1 MKFERRLLLLKL
13 VQRSTKH
20 KVLSLFCFSWRTW
33 VSLRLGGKLLYW
45 MPRLLPQSAI
55 GNRQS
60 AIVQGILAP
69 ARTTGDA
76 MPLLLI
82 LLIFFNSAQQP
93 AARAR
98 SIQRTSLT
106 GVYRIDIPASDK
118 LYSVVAGASSKVPF
132 SEQQRFFIDLAVR
145 LTPPD
150 LLAIEQRGTRIS
162 LGSSRA
168 PRMEF
173 VADGIAHNTRAR
185 DGHLVRAR
193 FAVENS
199 GGSQRLVFTSTGRTE
214 DNFSV
219 VFEPLDN
226 GKRLRVVRRISAEA
240 LDQPLV
246 IRTVYNKIS
255 DVASWELYGETQLA
269 TSATNSSATSPTL
282 SASATVSPSISRVPS
297 ARRPTSES
305 AAGLGVN
312 TSTAHVLRNALNE
325 WIDATNNRDIEKQM
339 SFYLPRLKAYYL
351 TRNTSRDFVREEKA
365 RVFTRASVIDIR
377 AEEPEIIFQ
386 DGGRIAIMRYRKKYR
401 IENGRQSRRG
411 EVIQELR
418 WQQSADGWR
427 IFSERDI
434 RVL

>member
-1 MKFERRLLLLKL
+1 M
-13 VQRSTKH
+13 S
-20 KVLSLFCFSWRTW
+20 
-33 VSLRLGGKLLYW
+33 
-45 MPRLLPQSAI
+45 
-55 GNRQS
+55 
-60 AIVQGILAP
+60 
-69 ARTTGDA
+69 
-76 MPLLLI
+76 LLLI
-82 LLIFFNSAQQP
+82 LLFCINPAISLPQQTVS
-93 AARAR
+93 RAR
-98 SIQRTSLT
+98 SIQRSSLT

-150 LLAIEQRGTRIS
+150 LLAIEQRGTRVS

-168 PRMEF
+168 PRMDF
-173 VADGIAHNTRAR
+173 VADGVAHNTRAR

-193 FAVENS
+193 FAVENA
-199 GGSQRLVFTSTGRTE
+199 GGSQRLVFTSTGKTE

-219 VFEPLDN
+219 VFESLDN
-226 GKRLRVVRRISAEA
+226 GRRLRVVRRISAES

-246 IRTVYNKIS
+246 IQTIYNKIS
-255 DVASWELYGETQLA
+255 DVARWELYGETLIA
-269 TSATNSSATSPTL
+269 TSAAKSPASASTSSPSV
-282 SASATVSPSISRVPS
+282 SGSATVSPSIARPPS
-297 ARRPTSES
+297 ATRPTAES
-305 AAGLGVN
+305 TAGLSGI
-312 TSTAHVLRNALNE
+312 STATADVLRRALNE
-325 WIDATNNRDIEKQM
+325 WINATNNRDIEKQM
-339 SFYLPRLKAYYL
+339 AFYVPRLKAYYL

-365 RVFTRASVIDIR
+365 RVFERASIIDIR

-386 DGGRIAIMRYRKKYR
+386 EGGRTAVMRYRKKYR

-418 WQQSADGWR
+418 WQLVGSQASGQDSSAQEWR

>member
-1 MKFERRLLLLKL
+1 
-13 VQRSTKH
+13 
-20 KVLSLFCFSWRTW
+20 
-33 VSLRLGGKLLYW
+33 
-45 MPRLLPQSAI
+45 
-55 GNRQS
+55 
-60 AIVQGILAP
+60 
-69 ARTTGDA
+69 

-93 AARAR
+93 VARAR
-98 SIQRTSLT
+98 AIQRSSLT

-150 LLAIEQRGTRIS
+150 LLAIDQRGQRIS

-168 PRMEF
+168 PRMDF
-173 VADGIAHNTRAR
+173 VADGVAHNTRTR

-193 FAVENS
+193 LAIENS

-214 DNFSV
+214 DNFSIV
-219 VFEPLDN
+219 IESLEN
-226 GKRLRVVRRISAEA
+226 GKRLRVVRRISAED

-246 IRTVYNKIS
+246 IRTFYNKIS

-269 TSATNSSATSPTL
+269 SATSPSATSPTV
-282 SASATVSPSISRVPS
+282 SVSATVSPSISRAPS
-297 ARRPTSES
+297 ARRPAPES
-305 AAGLGVN
+305 ASASGS
-312 TSTAHVLRNALNE
+312 TSSADVLRGALNE
-325 WIDATNNRDIEKQM
+325 WISATNSRDIEKQM

-351 TRNTSRDFVREEKA
+351 TRNISRDFVREEKA
-365 RVFTRASVIDIR
+365 RVFERASVIDIR

-386 DGGRIAIMRYRKKYR
+386 DGGRTAIMRYRKKYR

-418 WQQSADGWR
+418 WQRAGEEWR

>member
-1 MKFERRLLLLKL
+1 
-13 VQRSTKH
+13 
-20 KVLSLFCFSWRTW
+20 
-33 VSLRLGGKLLYW
+33 
-45 MPRLLPQSAI
+45 
-55 GNRQS
+55 
-60 AIVQGILAP
+60 
-69 ARTTGDA
+69 

-82 LLIFFNSAQQP
+82 LLIFFSSAQP

-98 SIQRTSLT
+98 SIQPSSLT

-150 LLAIEQRGTRIS
+150 LLAIQQRGQQIS

-168 PRMEF
+168 PRMDF
-173 VADGIAHNTRAR
+173 VANGIAHNTRTR
-185 DGHLVRAR
+185 DGHMVRAR
-193 FAVENS
+193 FAIENS

-219 VFEPLDN
+219 VIESLDN

-246 IRTVYNKIS
+246 IRTFYNKIS
-255 DVASWELYGETQLA
+255 DVASWELYGETELA
-269 TSATNSSATSPTL
+269 TSTTNPSATSPTV
-282 SASATVSPSISRVPS
+282 SASASVSPSISRPPS
-297 ARRPTSES
+297 ARRPAPES
-305 AAGLGVN
+305 AGSSGISNSSAD
-312 TSTAHVLRNALNE
+312 VLRHALND
-325 WIDATNNRDIEKQM
+325 WINATNKRDIEKQM
-339 SFYLPRLKAYYL
+339 AFYLPRLKAYYL

-365 RVFTRASVIDIR
+365 RVFERASVIDIR

-386 DGGRIAIMRYRKKYR
+386 DGGRTAIMRYRKKYR

-418 WQQSADGWR
+418 WQRAGEEWR